1 MSKLPYIDVL
11 NGDSFSLFFFFLL
24 DKTQIFF
31 FFGQDQKLG
40 LSKSVTAKR
49 GNGSKGTTMKS
60 ARNANSVENG
70 TNNNGIVSGGGGGGG
85 ENGSQQQHRPHS
97 AATTVRRASPTS
109 ISTIERNHVIS
120 TANTMVANN
129 ADMDMG
135 ELLHLIKFLFPLLVS
150 STCFLYLF
158 KYFNLHI
165 LLMISTL
172 GDYQI
177 PVMIPLLFPR
187 DNIEDGLA
195 LEETLRCACFLVS
208 L

>member
-1 MSKLPYIDVL
+1 METPFL
-11 NGDSFSLFFFFLL
+11 FFFFFFLL

-31 FFGQDQKLG
+31 LQDQKLG

-49 GNGSKGTTMKS
+49 GNESKGTTMKS
-60 ARNANSVENG
+60 ARNVNSVENG
-70 TNNNGIVSGGGGGGG
+70 TNNNGIVGGGGGGG

-97 AATTVRRASPTS
+97 AATTVHRASPTS
-109 ISTIERNHVIS
+109 ISTMERNHVIS

-158 KYFNLHI
+158 
-165 LLMISTL
+165 
-172 GDYQI
+172 
-177 PVMIPLLFPR
+177 PLLVQILQLTF
-187 DNIEDGLA
+187 
-195 LEETLRCACFLVS
+195 S
-208 L
+208 